1 MHEETKPRHWVVL
14 GLACQGT
21 SRDRWTR
28 QQGIGSCLAWLAKAL
43 VVIAGQ
49 GNKASGRAWLGIA
62 RQPVMLGL
70 A

>member
-49 GNKASGRAWLGIA
+49 GTRKGPNGA
-62 RQPVMLGL
+62 RVRGTIDF
-70 A
+70 